1 MEWSLLCAFQGFGS
15 LVTSGKLKELDLQD
29 EVVHSPSGITF
40 RLPGSMRQSVSP
52 CAEIVQEGLAAIVES
67 LQVKLEADESVFAPI
82 FRLSP
87 HEMPFDEPIEL
98 IVPTCVGAR
107 SVWRSTDD
115 GWEMVPSATF
125 ADGRAKIQ
133 LSHFCV
139 LAVCGEKSAM
149 KAIGFLSNSGEAS
162 SGKLVVCHVGCS
174 HCNKTVEEVYSLDN
188 DFLLDYLK
196 CEGCVH
202 IGSRENPRQLQI
214 AQNAGSVAI
223 TMDLDFDAFPIV
235 SEKLQAQP
243 TSFEVAIEKK
253 ARIFKVPNATPPST
267 APASSVVLPTRP

>member
-1 MEWSLLCAFQGFGS
+1 M
-15 LVTSGKLKELDLQD
+15 VTSGTLQELDLQD

-40 RLPGSMRQSVSP
+40 RLPGSLRQSVSP
-52 CAEIVQEGLAAIVES
+52 RAEIIQEGLAAIAES

-82 FRLSP
+82 FGLFP
-87 HEMPFDEPIEL
+87 HETLFDGPIEL

-107 SVWRSTDD
+107 RVWRSTID

-125 ADGRAKIQ
+125 AGGCAKIQ
-133 LSHFCV
+133 LSHFCD
-139 LAVCGEKSAM
+139 LAVSGEKSAM
-149 KAIGFLSNSGEAS
+149 KAIGFLNNSGEAS

-174 HCNKTVEEVYSLDN
+174 HCEEMVEEVYSLDK

-214 AQNAGSVAI
+214 AQNAGLDVM
-223 TMDLDFDAFPIV
+223 TMDLDFAAFPIV

-253 ARIFKVPNATPPST
+253 ARIFKVPNAAPPST
-267 APASSVVLPTRP
+267 GPASSPVLPTRP